1 MRFRANIRQ
10 TRLASPPR
18 QAKRTKLI
26 RRKLVK
32 VSLKQVFLDAFVEKK
47 PLPRRGG
54 WPQAAG
60 SMLLHMVRVALVSG
74 VAIALLLAG
83 FVWITVRETPDVDH
97 LRTVRAVQP
106 SVVLAAD
113 GSELATLRNVQREW
127 LPLNRISPQ
136 VIHALLDTEDRRFY
150 EHRGVDVKRSL
161 SAVFHTANGDT
172 QGGSTITQQLVRNLY
187 PEEIGRSRTVSRK
200 LREIITAV
208 RIEQRYSKDQ
218 ILETYLNTVP
228 FLYNVYGIEMAARTY
243 FGKPAAELGPLE
255 SATLVGMLK
264 GTYYYNPVVNPERA
278 RSRRNVVLARMVRGQ
293 HLADADYRR
302 MRAQPLGLNF
312 QRQAEPTGSA
322 THFTEYV
329 RKWLAEWAD
338 HNNHDLGADGLV
350 IQTTLDPRL
359 QALAAQAV
367 ERESRVLQSV
377 ADVEWGQASSRLLS
391 KTPAAYEKMQGK
403 VHPFRYFWTEHADLL
418 DAFLRETP
426 EFRAAAA
433 SDGDAAALQKLRR
446 DAVFVARMQQ
456 AKTRLEA
463 GFVAMDPASGEVKA
477 WIGSRDFQRDQYD
490 HVAQAGRQPG
500 STFKPFVYGAALE
513 RGFSPNRMYNDGLVE
528 IRLSDGRIWRPGDM
542 GGASGRAMSLR
553 DGLVYSK
560 NTITAQVMQDVGLS
574 DVVSLAQA
582 AGVRRSRLEPVPS
595 LALGTSPVTLLEMV
609 SSYGTIARGGEYR
622 EPIFIRRITDRE
634 GRLLA
639 EFGRPPE
646 RVMSESTATELIDM
660 MRGVVNQGTGTAIR
674 TQFSIGADIAG
685 KTGTTQNNT
694 DGWFI
699 LMHPTLVAG
708 SWVGFND
715 ARVTMRSSYWGQGG
729 HNALLVVGDFFR
741 EALKSGMLDAKASF
755 PRPERPPVMVSAPPA
770 TDAMDQQG
778 IVMTPGE
785 LSAPLQ
791 AASTMA
797 DIVVRRDAAGGT
809 WIGDRRA
816 ADVPDDAAPARTEEE
831 IDGILAGMG
840 RDPASGARMAAR
852 SAVDYGASRKPG
864 MSGASDGGDTQSG
877 EERDS
882 VR

>member
-1 MRFRANIRQ
+1 MRA
-10 TRLASPPR
+10 
-18 QAKRTKLI
+18 
-26 RRKLVK
+26 V
-32 VSLKQVFLDAFVEKK
+32 
-47 PLPRRGG
+47 
-54 WPQAAG
+54 AG
-60 SMLLHMVRVALVSG
+60 MLLHMTKVAVVSG
-74 VAIALLLAG
+74 VAMALLLAG
-83 FVWITVRETPDVDH
+83 YVWMTVRETPYVDR
-97 LRTVRAVQP
+97 LGTVRAVQP

-127 LPLNRISPQ
+127 LPLERISPQ

-150 EHRGVDVKRSL
+150 EHRGVDARRTL
-161 SAVFHTANGDT
+161 SAIFHTANGDT
-172 QGGSTITQQLVRNLY
+172 QGGSTITQQLARNLY

-208 RIEQRYSKDQ
+208 RIEQHYSKDR

-243 FGKPAAELGPLE
+243 FGKPAAELGALE
-255 SATLVGMLK
+255 SATLIGMLK
-264 GTYYYNPVVNPERA
+264 GTHYYNPVVNPERA

-293 HLADADYRR
+293 HLADADYQRL
-302 MRAQPLGLNF
+302 RAEPLQLNF

-329 RKWLAEWAD
+329 RKWLADWAD
-338 HNNHDLGADGLV
+338 RNNHDLGADGLV
-350 IQTTLDPRL
+350 IQTTLDPKL

-367 ERESRVLQSV
+367 ERQSQVLQAV
-377 ADVEWGQASSRLLS
+377 ADVEWSQASSRLLS
-391 KTPAAYEKMQGK
+391 RTPLAYEKMHDK
-403 VHPFRYFWTEHADLL
+403 VQPFRHFWTERADLL

-426 EFRAAAA
+426 ELRKLAA
-433 SDGDAAALQKLRR
+433 SDGEAAALQKLKRNS
-446 DAVFVARMQQ
+446 AFMARLQQ

-463 GFVAMDPASGEVKA
+463 GFVAMDPASGEIRA

-490 HVAQAGRQPG
+490 HVAQAERQPG

-513 RGFSPNRMYNDGLVE
+513 RGFSPDRMYNDGLVE
-528 IRLSDGRIWRPGDM
+528 IRLGDGRTWRPGDM
-542 GGASGRAMSLR
+542 GGASGQPMSLR

-560 NTITAQVMQDVGLS
+560 NTITAQVMQDVGLA

-582 AGVRRSRLEPVPS
+582 AGIKRSRLDPVPS

-639 EFGRPPE
+639 EFGGPPQ
-646 RVMSESTATELIDM
+646 RVMSEHTATELIDM
-660 MRGVVNQGTGTAIR
+660 MRGVVSRGTGAAIK

-699 LMHPTLVAG
+699 LMHPTLVVG

-741 EALKSGMLDAKASF
+741 EALKRGMLDAKASF
-755 PRPERPPVMVSAPPA
+755 PHPERAPVMVSAPPPA
-770 TDAMDQQG
+770 DAMDQQG
-778 IVMTPGE
+778 AVVTSEGLP
-785 LSAPLQ
+785 P
-791 AASTMA
+791 AATAA
-797 DIVVRRDAAGGT
+797 DIVVRRQADGSV
-809 WIGDRRA
+809 WIGDSRA
-816 ADVPDDAAPARTEEE
+816 ASQADTASARGEEE
-831 IDGILAGMG
+831 VDAMLAGMG
-840 RDPASGARMAAR
+840 RDPVSGARMAAR
-852 SAVDYGASRKPG
+852 SAVDYGATRRATT
-864 MSGASDGGDTQSG
+864 SGASDGGETESG
-877 EERDS
+877 AELDAIR
-882 VR
+882 